1 MSGQEVVRSDISAVS
16 NAERCEITTS
26 SAHGLSTDQF
36 IRVTD
41 LNGMIPVNRG
51 QTQINNQRF
60 KVYVTST
67 TTFYLRDPITSS
79 YINSTNYT
87 PYVEGGSVNLFQTQY
102 QYEGDS

>member
-1 MSGQEVVRSDISAVS
+1 MSGQEIVRSDISAVT
-16 NAERCEITTS
+16 NAEKCEITTS
-26 SAHGLSTDQF
+26 SAHSLSTGDF

-67 TTFYLRDPITSS
+67 TTFYLQDPITSN

-87 PYVEGGSVNLFQTQY
+87 PYVEGGSVNLFQQTY
-102 QYEGDS
+102 QYEGS

>member
-1 MSGQEVVRSDISAVS
+1 MSGQAVVRSNISAVS
-16 NAERCEITTS
+16 NAERCEITTA
-26 SAHGLSTDQF
+26 SAHGLSTGQF

-51 QTQINNQRF
+51 QTQINNNRF

-67 TTFYLRDPITSS
+67 TTFYLQDPITFN